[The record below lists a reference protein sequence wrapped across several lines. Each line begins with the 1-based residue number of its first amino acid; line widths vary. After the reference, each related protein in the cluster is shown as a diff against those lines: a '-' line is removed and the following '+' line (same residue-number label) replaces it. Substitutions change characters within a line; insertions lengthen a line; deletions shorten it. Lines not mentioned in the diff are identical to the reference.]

1 MHSPPVS
8 RRLSAPAGDAVRPAL
23 AAVQSCASGTAA
35 EVKQQHHLLEA
46 APDGIVMTQ
55 KSRITYVNRAAVAL
69 LGATAADQ
77 AVGRAFPEF
86 LETTV
91 PAMPSAR
98 LQKLMTSG
106 HGGPLAAIGRL
117 HRLDGQVAEIEL
129 LFSPCR
135 IGRNAGALLILQARD
150 TADSAVAA
158 LSAPAPASRL
168 IGTAAAL
175 AYITPDRICRFVNP
189 VHESW
194 FGTDRDTVA
203 ELPPAPLWGAAL
215 QQMQETIETALNG
228 TEAACSQQVM
238 LAHGTCH
245 LTATCLPDKAAD
257 GQLRGISILMIQR
270 DAGPAVAQATSAFM
284 RPLRNAAAPILL
296 AQLDKHYRLRFANEK
311 YCAGLELTATR
322 NGGRRISDFVGSA
335 TFANLCRYAESAR
348 NRRATSRANNADA
361 SQNPLLLAA
370 INDLTRLRRGE
381 DQLYRR
387 EQEFK
392 TLVENSP
399 DVIARLGPDMRHLYV
414 SPAIE
419 ATFGLSPVSCLG
431 KTKAELGFPRPVVSA
446 WDTAVGLAFESRHE
460 QQFMFSQMLQQ
471 RKRFFSVRI
480 IPEFDRDGKVESVL
494 AITYDVTDRARLE
507 QEREQLLEREREAR
521 IQAETAARARDE
533 FLAIVSHELRGPLNG
548 IQSWAHVLETFVRDS
563 GSPRLAQRALHGIHT
578 GVEQQVRLIEDLLDV
593 TRMMSGRLRLV
604 KRPFT
609 VLPVV
614 QAAVE
619 SVREAATSKN
629 LTIHTDYKIATEKID
644 GDPDRVQQVI
654 WNLMSNAIKFTAEH
668 GQVDVNATCTETH
681 LSVTVADNG
690 LGIAPDFL
698 PHIFDRFSQK
708 DTSST
713 RGHSGLGLGLFLV
726 RHLVELHGGAIQA
739 RSPGEGKGS
748 TFSLFLP
755 LRTVQEK
762 YAAPLVTKSGPPG
775 AVHSLAGLHILLLD
789 DQEEAREALGAV
801 LAGAGASVFTAGS
814 TGQAFDWLAQ
824 VADSGAALPDVL
836 ICDIA
841 MPGEDGYAALHR
853 IRSWET
859 PHQNMPLQRLPA
871 LALTAFS
878 QAEDRIHALTAG
890 FQMHLAKPVAP
901 EELLLVLAT
910 MMPRG

>member
-1 MHSPPVS
+1 MHSPPFS
-8 RRLSAPAGDAVRPAL
+8 RWLSTPAEDAVRPTL
-23 AAVQSCASGTAA
+23 TAVPSSPSGMPHPARRRQ
-35 EVKQQHHLLEA
+35 VLEA

-55 KSRITYVNRAAVAL
+55 KSRITYANRAAIAL
-69 LGATAADQ
+69 LAATGAEQ
-77 AVGRAFPEF
+77 VLGLAFPEL
-86 LETTV
+86 LEITV

-98 LQKLMTSG
+98 LERLMASG
-106 HGGPLAAIGRL
+106 HGSPLAALGKL
-117 HRLDGQVAEIEL
+117 HRLDGEVTDIEL

-135 IGRNAGALLILQARD
+135 IGRNAGALLILHALD
-150 TADSAVAA
+150 AADAYAV
-158 LSAPAPASRL
+158 LSAPASTLRL
-168 IGTAAAL
+168 SGAAAAL
-175 AYITPDRICRFVNP
+175 AYMTPDRVCRFINP

-194 FGTDRDTVA
+194 FGTDQHTVA
-203 ELPPAPLWGAAL
+203 ALTPVPLWAAAL
-215 QQMQETIETALNG
+215 EQMQEAMDAALAG
-228 TEAACSQQVM
+228 TEAACSHALT
-238 LAHGTCH
+238 LAHGICQI
-245 LTATCLPDKAAD
+245 TAVCVPDQAAD
-257 GQLRGISILMIQR
+257 GRVRGISILMIQR
-270 DAGPAVAQATSAFM
+270 EATSSVAHAPGAVK
-284 RPLRNAAAPILL
+284 RATSDAAAPILL
-296 AQLDKHYRLRFANEK
+296 AQLDENYRLRFANEK
-311 YCAGLELTATR
+311 YCSWLELAATR

-335 TFANLCRYAESAR
+335 TFANLCRYAERTGTYGAEGLTGSV
-348 NRRATSRANNADA
+348 DQD
-361 SQNPLLLAA
+361 QNPLLLAA
-370 INDLTRLRRGE
+370 IHDITRLRRGE

-399 DVIARLGPDMRHLYV
+399 DVIARIGPDMRHLYI
-414 SPAIE
+414 SPAVE
-419 ATFGLSPVSCLG
+419 TTFGLSAASCLG
-431 KTKAELGFPRPVVSA
+431 KSQAELGFPQPVVYA
-446 WDTAVGLAFESRHE
+446 WETAVGHAFESKQE
-460 QQFMFSQMLQQ
+460 QKFVFSHMLQQ
-471 RKRFFSVRI
+471 RKRVFSVRI
-480 IPEFDRDGKVESVL
+480 IPELDRAGQVESVL
-494 AITYDVTDRARLE
+494 AITYDVTERARLE

-609 VLPVV
+609 VLPVI

-619 SVREAATSKN
+619 SVREAATSKS
-629 LTIHTDYKIATEKID
+629 LTIHTDYKIATEKIE

-668 GQVDVNATCTETH
+668 GQVDVSATCTETH

-698 PHIFDRFSQK
+698 SHIFDRFSQK

-726 RHLVELHGGAIQA
+726 RHLVELHGGAIHA

-755 LRTVQEK
+755 LQTAQEK
-762 YAAPLVTKSGPPG
+762 YAAPLVTKSDRTGS
-775 AVHSLAGLHILLLD
+775 ARSLAGLHILLLD

-801 LAGAGASVFTAGS
+801 LGGAGASVFAAGS
-814 TGQAFDWLAQ
+814 TTEAFDWLAQ
-824 VADSGAALPDVL
+824 VADSGSKLPDLL

-841 MPGEDGYAALHR
+841 MPGEDGYTALHR
-853 IRSWET
+853 IRGWQT
-859 PHQNMPLQRLPA
+859 PGQEMPLQRLPA

-910 MMPRG
+910 MAPRD

>member
-1 MHSPPVS
+1 
-8 RRLSAPAGDAVRPAL
+8 L
-23 AAVQSCASGTAA
+23 AAVPSSASART
-35 EVKQQHHLLEA
+35 ELKQQSQLLET

-55 KSRITYVNRAAVAL
+55 QSRITYVNRAAIAL

-77 AVGRAFPEF
+77 AMGRPFPEF
-86 LETTV
+86 LEITV

-98 LQKLMTSG
+98 LQRLMTSG

-135 IGRNAGALLILQARD
+135 VGRHAGALLIMQALD
-150 TADSAVAA
+150 AADSAIAA
-158 LSAPAPASRL
+158 LSAPATALRL

-194 FGTDRDTVA
+194 FGTDHDTIA
-203 ELPPAPLWGAAL
+203 ELPPNPLWGAAL
-215 QQMQETIETALNG
+215 KQMQEMIETGLNG
-228 TEAACSQQVM
+228 TEASSSPRVM

-245 LTATCLPDKAAD
+245 LTATCIPDKAAD
-257 GQLRGISILMIQR
+257 GHVRGITLLMIQR
-270 DAGPAVAQATSAFM
+270 DAAQAASAFT
-284 RPLRNAAAPILL
+284 RPLRNTAAPILL

-311 YCAGLELTATR
+311 YCAGLELAATR

-335 TFANLCRYAESAR
+335 TFANLCRYAETGGTLSATGIAG
-348 NRRATSRANNADA
+348 NPDP

-370 INDLTRLRRGE
+370 INDITRLRRGE

-399 DVIARLGPDMRHLYV
+399 DVIARIGPDMRHLYV

-419 ATFGLSPVSCLG
+419 ATFGLSPAACLG
-431 KTKAELGFPRPVVSA
+431 KTKAELGFPRPVVHA
-446 WDTAVGLAFESRHE
+446 WDTAVGLAFESRRE

-471 RKRFFSVRI
+471 RKRVFSVRI

-533 FLAIVSHELRGPLNG
+533 FRAIVSHELRGPLNG

-609 VLPVV
+609 VLPVI

-619 SVREAATSKN
+619 SVREAATGKN

-668 GQVDVNATCTETH
+668 GQVDVSATCTETH

-755 LRTVQEK
+755 LQTAQEK
-762 YAAPLVTKSGPPG
+762 YATPLVTKSGRPG
-775 AVHSLAGLHILLLD
+775 AAHSLTGRHILLLD

-814 TGQAFDWLAQ
+814 TAQAFDWLAQ

-853 IRSWET
+853 IRSWQT